1 MQYMVKSF
9 SVKLEVA
16 EGTTKKA
23 DNPFNVVNIL
33 RGHYATL
40 DSDQEHVTI
49 LFLDNKLN
57 VRQIKTVFTGG
68 MSQSTIDARVIF
80 RLALLAGATRLIMA
94 HNHPSGDCTPSIDDH
109 NVTKMIKD
117 IGAFHQIPLQDH
129 IVLGANN
136 EFYSYQEN
144 HLL

>member
-1 MQYMVKSF
+1 MQYTIKSF

-16 EGTTKKA
+16 EGTTQKA
-23 DNPFNVVNIL
+23 DSPFNVVNIL

-57 VRQIKTVFTGG
+57 VRQVKTVFTGG
-68 MSQSTIDARVIF
+68 ISQSTIDARVIY
-80 RLALLAGATRLIMA
+80 RLALLAGATRIIMA

-109 NVTKMIKD
+109 NVTKMIKE
-117 IGAFHQIPLQDH
+117 IGSFHQIPLQDH
-129 IVLGANN
+129 IVLGSNN

-144 HLL
+144 GLL

>member
-1 MQYMVKSF
+1 MEYTIKSF
-9 SVKLEVA
+9 SVKLQVS
-16 EGTTKKA
+16 EGTNKKA
-23 DNPFNVVNIL
+23 DCAFNVVNIL
-33 RGHYATL
+33 RGHYETL

-57 VRQIKTVFTGG
+57 VRSIKTVFTGG
-68 MSQSTIDARVIF
+68 MTQSTIDARVIF
-80 RLALLAGATRLIMA
+80 RLALLAGATRIIMA

-109 NVTKMIKD
+109 NVTKLIKE

-129 IVLGANN
+129 IVLGSNN

-144 HLL
+144 NLL

>member
-1 MQYMVKSF
+1 MQYTIKSF

-23 DNPFNVVNIL
+23 DSPFNVVNIL
-33 RGHYATL
+33 RGHYANL

-57 VRQIKTVFTGG
+57 VRQVKTVFTGG
-68 MSQSTIDARVIF
+68 MNQSTIDSRVIF
-80 RLALLAGATRLIMA
+80 RLALLAGATGIIMA
-94 HNHPSGDCTPSIDDH
+94 HNHPSGDCTPSIQDH
-109 NVTKMIKD
+109 NVTKLIKENGVLLD
-117 IGAFHQIPLQDH
+117 IHLRDH
-129 IVLGANN
+129 IILGDNN

-144 HLL
+144 RLL